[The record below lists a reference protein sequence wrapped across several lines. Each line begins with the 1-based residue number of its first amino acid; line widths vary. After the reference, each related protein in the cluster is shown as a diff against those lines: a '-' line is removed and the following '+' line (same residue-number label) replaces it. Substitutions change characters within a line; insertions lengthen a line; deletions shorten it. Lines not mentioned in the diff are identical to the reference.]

1 MSRTNFQKPP
11 HTTFVLPRSRGTM
24 FYLLHSYL
32 KLAKVEILL
41 FMYLRNDFITPKKVS
56 DENIRLSVTD
66 SSGTCIV
73 AGSFALPLSSRKN
86 TRVLRRFF
94 STHKARHQFSFA
106 FISPPTF
113 YTPRVLFLLLHNP
126 LHLSASADILLR
138 LVHGLMI
145 FSYLALPSIFSS
157 LTRLW
162 LYAWISRRKMP

>member
-1 MSRTNFQKPP
+1 M
-11 HTTFVLPRSRGTM
+11 
-24 FYLLHSYL
+24 LHSCL
-32 KLAKVEILL
+32 ELAKVEILL

-86 TRVLRRFF
+86 TRVLRRF

-106 FISPPTF
+106 FIFPPTF

-126 LHLSASADILLR
+126 LHLSASADVLLVLR

-145 FSYLALPSIFSS
+145 FSYLALSSIFSS
-157 LTRLW
+157 LTRL
-162 LYAWISRRKMP
+162 RRARE